1 MPSAGGI
8 HFSFTRNSRNTM
20 SADAYLI
27 SVSSFSIDSPLLSST
42 SLSCDGRLIEKP
54 SFSAA
59 FCLRS
64 LKLDATMQ
72 RRFVRSAFQT
82 FIGC

>member
-1 MPSAGGI
+1 MPRAGGI
-8 HFSFTRNSRNTM
+8 HFSFTLNRRNTQ
-20 SADAYLI
+20 SAEAYLI
-27 SVSSFSIDSPLLSST
+27 RASSFSIGSPLLSST

-64 LKLDATMQ
+64 FKLDATMQ
-72 RRFVRSAFQT
+72 RRLVRSAFQT